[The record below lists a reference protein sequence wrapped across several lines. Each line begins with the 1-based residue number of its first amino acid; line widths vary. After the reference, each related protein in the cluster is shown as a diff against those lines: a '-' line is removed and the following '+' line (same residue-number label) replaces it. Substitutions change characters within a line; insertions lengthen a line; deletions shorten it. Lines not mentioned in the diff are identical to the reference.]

1 MSDTTKSIPVK
12 TIVLGAIFVILGF
25 FTALTFFKSCTK
37 SKEVAPA
44 VAPSLVS
51 DSVTQVPSQLTTTTP
66 VVQEP
71 EVAEVVDAVQ
81 SSIQE
86 EVVEPEEEIEREIP
100 HLVLS
105 GVFASETGSYA
116 LINKRIVKEGD
127 TILGVKV
134 ISIDSTRVELDAF
147 GKPIILRVK

>member
-1 MSDTTKSIPVK
+1 MSDTTKNIPVR
-12 TIVLGAIFVILGF
+12 TIALGSIFVILGF
-25 FTALTFFKSCTK
+25 FTALTFFKSFTK
-37 SKEVAPA
+37 SKKVAPA

-51 DSVTQVPSQLTTTTP
+51 EPVTQVPSQLTTTTP
-66 VVQEP
+66 VAQEP
-71 EVAEVVDAVQ
+71 EVAQVVDTAQ

-100 HLVLS
+100 RLVLN

-134 ISIDSTRVELDAF
+134 ISINSTKVELDAF